1 MIHRVIRGLFFLAGA
16 AVGFG
21 GAYTLARTHLIDT
34 FLTTGIMVYVFLAAA
49 TLIVGLISFHLA
61 PAVMRGIAQAASA
74 TVSTLQ
80 RMPIQELVGGA
91 LGLIVGLVIATLF
104 GYTLNYVPVIGG
116 YVAVLVSVALGYV
129 GLILGIKRREEI
141 LAIFRLLPK
150 ASRERERTAA
160 NVEVPANLKIL
171 DTSVIIDGRI
181 ADICSTGFVEGM
193 MVVPSFVLEELRHI
207 ADSADL
213 LKRSRGRR
221 GLDILNEMR
230 KDPRTNVEV
239 FDVDFEDL
247 AEVDTKLVRL
257 AQQRQAA
264 ILTNDYNL
272 NKVAEL
278 QGVKVLNINELA
290 NAVKPVVLPGED
302 MELQVIK
309 DGKEIGQGVGY
320 LDDGTMVVV
329 DGGRRYIGQAVGV
342 TVTSVFQTAAGR
354 MIFAKLQGNGKRSFA
369 GEEVSEDA

>member
-16 AVGFG
+16 AVGFW